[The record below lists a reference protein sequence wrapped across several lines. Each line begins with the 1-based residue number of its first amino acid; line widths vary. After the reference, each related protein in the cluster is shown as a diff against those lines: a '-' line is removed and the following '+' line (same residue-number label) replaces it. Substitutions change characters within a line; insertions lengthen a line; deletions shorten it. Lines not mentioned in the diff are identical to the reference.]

1 MLDTKPYGDEVHRSW
16 VFRSVGYG
24 NGQDYWRDI
33 ISALRLAGYD
43 KVMSIEHE
51 DSLMTP
57 DEGLE
62 HAVAFLKE
70 SIIRAPKPGKMSW
83 A

>member
-1 MLDTKPYGDEVHRSW
+1 M
-16 VFRSVGYG
+16 
-24 NGQDYWRDI
+24 
-33 ISALRLAGYD
+33 ISAFRLAGYD

-51 DSLMTP
+51 DSLMTT

-62 HAVAFLKE
+62 KAVGFLKQC
-70 SIIRAPKPGKMSW
+70 IIKENKPTGIHW